1 MRKQYLFIWSFSP
14 TWQLSQV
21 LTQTAGSFMPQT
33 VHIEMMASSIAD
45 IQNQNFMAFNSNN
58 SKTDIQSYY
67 TAMYITV

>member
-45 IQNQNFMAFNSNN
+45 IQN
-58 SKTDIQSYY
+58 
-67 TAMYITV
+67 